1 MGSSGETRKTEIRK
15 FIESRHAES
24 WPVLQDLEEMEE
36 DVVVY
41 SSEGTEGTLRNLIA
55 HLADSE
61 RGVLGQAQRAA
72 AGKMTIPEDFDLERW
87 NRGVARKSAQG
98 TLKNY
103 KDQILQAYHSGLE
116 FLDELDET
124 SLDILGRHAS
134 GEMLTIEG
142 FFHRIAEHRLE
153 HAQDLQQ
160 ALKK

>member
-1 MGSSGETRKTEIRK
+1 
-15 FIESRHAES
+15 
-24 WPVLQDLEEMEE
+24 
-36 DVVVY
+36 
-41 SSEGTEGTLRNLIA
+41 
-55 HLADSE
+55 
-61 RGVLGQAQRAA
+61 
-72 AGKMTIPEDFDLERW
+72 
-87 NRGVARKSAQG
+87 
-98 TLKNY
+98 LKNY